1 MKNMKTNINYNNW
14 LKWFIGL
21 SDAEGNFQ
29 IYPKKRLLKSGEISK
44 INVGYSY
51 HLSMHK
57 RDIEMIKDIKSK
69 LNGIGSIYEYTN
81 KPDSRLA
88 VNDKQSLLYL
98 IKNVF
103 EPNPLLTKNQIIRYQ
118 LLKEGLING
127 GNEFKTQ
134 KDYDNY
140 KSKRLLNITK

>member
-1 MKNMKTNINYNNW
+1 MENMEMNKNYNNW

-21 SDAEGNFQ
+21 NDAEGNFQ
-29 IYPKKRLLKSGEISK
+29 TYPKKRILKSGQISK

-57 RDIEMIKDIKSK
+57 RDTEIIKDIQTK

-81 KPDSRLA
+81 KPDTRLA
-88 VNDKQSLLYL
+88 VNDKQGLLYL

-103 EPNPLLTKNQIIRYQ
+103 ESNPL
-118 LLKEGLING
+118 
-127 GNEFKTQ
+127 
-134 KDYDNY
+134 
-140 KSKRLLNITK
+140 ITKIN